1 MSASFV
7 RRRHLLRCCHS
18 VHYCR
23 VDLYPLVNDLVHTG
37 LTTVAVLG
45 TNVLCRYFFE
55 EHLDYRSPFQESFPF
70 PNLVS
75 TTKPL
80 PKGYSIFPLSPS
92 SVYSY
97 NSYKNK
103 MVPPT
108 LFVPPPLPGH
118 CAKLADVA
126 AGLVCTHT
134 LMRVDRH

>member
-55 EHLDYRSPFQESFPF
+55 EHLDYRSPFQESFPS

-80 PKGYSIFPLSPS
+80 PKGYSIFPF
-92 SVYSY
+92 
-97 NSYKNK
+97 
-103 MVPPT
+103 PPRVFT
-108 LFVPPPLPGH
+108 LITHIKTKWYHPHCLYLPPFQDTVQSLPMWLQVSFAH
-118 CAKLADVA
+118 
-126 AGLVCTHT
+126 TH
-134 LMRVDRH
+134 